1 MKGETERRAEMMPA
15 IFVSLVAA
23 VLLHSPLMFVF
34 AILIAAFWLFAGI
47 VVTFGK
53 WFADLL

>member
-1 MKGETERRAEMMPA
+1 MAGVLG
-15 IFVSLVAA
+15 FLVLALVLQSPVMLALA
-23 VLLHSPLMFVF
+23 VLT
-34 AILIAAFWLFAGI
+34 AAFWLFAGI

>member
-1 MKGETERRAEMMPA
+1 MMPA
-15 IFVSLVAA
+15 IFVLLVGAL
-23 VLLHSPLMFVF
+23 LLHSPLMFVF